1 MCLNSQSEPIGVH
14 ALIQSPHLKWAL
26 VERRSGW
33 LSLGSVRL
41 ACYLSTRWF
50 WAGRMG
56 QRITASPLFL
66 SSLISRSIHCP
77 MLILFAS
84 AAVWEWSSYKRGP
97 VRLACSWHKD
107 TVVNS
112 PHEISQTVCSKVEP
126 NAAVASFF
134 SIGALTVML
143 TSWMSM
149 WPVSMCSGSVVVVVV
164 VEGRGVAATGRR
176 AAVQFQTE
184 PAPPLSQS
192 WVCLLVLWVSLS
204 PSVSRIHRKEEFVR
218 RVSKRQPTE

>member
-1 MCLNSQSEPIGVH
+1 MLQWPAFNPLVQWTSRLPTPRMCLNSQSEPIGVH
-14 ALIQSPHLKWAL
+14 ALIRSPHLKWAL

-41 ACYLSTRWF
+41 ARYLPTRWF

-56 QRITASPLFL
+56 RRITASPLFL

-112 PHEISQTVCSKVEP
+112 PLEISQTVCSKVEP
-126 NAAVASFF
+126 DAAVASFF
-134 SIGALTVML
+134 R
-143 TSWMSM
+143 
-149 WPVSMCSGSVVVVVV
+149 SVHW
-164 VEGRGVAATGRR
+164 
-176 AAVQFQTE
+176 
-184 PAPPLSQS
+184 QS
-192 WVCLLVLWVSLS
+192 C
-204 PSVSRIHRKEEFVR
+204 
-218 RVSKRQPTE
+218 

>member
-1 MCLNSQSEPIGVH
+1 MYLILTAYSAPVTCIQSPSAVNFQVTHPPTPRMCLNSQSEPIGVH
-14 ALIQSPHLKWAL
+14 ALIRSPHLKWAL

-41 ACYLSTRWF
+41 ARYLPTRWF
-50 WAGRMG
+50 WAGRRG
-56 QRITASPLFL
+56 RRITASPLFL

-112 PHEISQTVCSKVEP
+112 PLEISQTVCSKVEP
-126 NAAVASFF
+126 DSAVASFF
-134 SIGALTVML
+134 R
-143 TSWMSM
+143 
-149 WPVSMCSGSVVVVVV
+149 SVHW
-164 VEGRGVAATGRR
+164 
-176 AAVQFQTE
+176 
-184 PAPPLSQS
+184 LS
-192 WVCLLVLWVSLS
+192 C
-204 PSVSRIHRKEEFVR
+204 
-218 RVSKRQPTE
+218 